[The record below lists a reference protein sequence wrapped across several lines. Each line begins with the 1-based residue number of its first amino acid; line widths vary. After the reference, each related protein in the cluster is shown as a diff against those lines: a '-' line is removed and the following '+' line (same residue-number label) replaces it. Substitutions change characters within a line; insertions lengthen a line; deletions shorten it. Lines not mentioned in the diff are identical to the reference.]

1 MLSKQ
6 EKDALTQ
13 AVYDI
18 VSRIPFGRVTSYGAI
33 AEAVG
38 YPNLSRMVGQIMKGS
53 GNYEEKLPCHR
64 VVNSQG
70 FLSGKEGFGHSGQ
83 MQKLLE
89 AEGVNIKDDK
99 IINRKEVF
107 WYPMKEIFIDE
118 RNI

>member
-1 MLSKQ
+1 MLSKP

-38 YPNLSRMVGQIMKGS
+38 YPNLSRMIGRIMKGS
-53 GNYEEKLPCHR
+53 GNYKEKLPCHR

-89 AEGVNIKDDK
+89 AEGIIIKDDK
-99 IINRKEVF
+99 ILNRKEVF
-107 WYPMKEIFIDE
+107 WYPMKEILFDE
-118 RNI
+118 

>member
-1 MLSKQ
+1 MLSKP
-6 EKDALTQ
+6 EKDALMQ

-33 AEAVG
+33 AAAVG
-38 YPNLSRMVGQIMKGS
+38 YPNLSRMVGRIMKES
-53 GNYEEKLPCHR
+53 GNYTEQLPCHR

-89 AEGVNIKDDK
+89 AEGIIIKDDK
-99 IINRKEVF
+99 IMNRKEVF
-107 WYPMKEIFIDE
+107 WNPMKEILFDE
-118 RNI
+118 